1 MRFIKLNLIVV
12 FIFIASTNG
21 WGQSKADSLLQQL
34 EKATIDSVRMTL
46 LLDLSKSLYNTQ
58 PEKAI
63 EYAQQ
68 AKDLAIKLDRKVVVG
83 YALKNIGLAYYVQGN
98 YAEVLVHWEESL
110 NVFTAIGDKAGQ
122 ANLLSNIGA
131 VYADKGDNPHALDYY
146 LKSLRLAEEESDT
159 SRIATTLANIG
170 SVYETD
176 PNTYDKAAEYFL
188 RALMLAE
195 ATKDTETIGWISS
208 NLGNTYTLS
217 NKFDEAL
224 VHLRR
229 AEEVFRDSGDD
240 QWLSN
245 VLSST
250 GEVYA
255 LKGDYKRAE
264 VYQMQAIELTR
275 RYGYRLELARSLTAL
290 AQTYTFEKRT
300 AKAIETFLEA
310 EKVALAI
317 DARFELKDIYE
328 GLAAQ
333 YSKAG
338 DFSKA
343 FKYQQLLISVKDQIY
358 TDDNVKK
365 METLQFEFDLEKK
378 ESEISLL
385 TKDRELKEMALKR
398 QQFGKNVSLVGLG
411 LVLLIVFFLYRNY
424 QIKVRANKLL
434 AQQNSEIL
442 QQKEEIETQRNDIES
457 QKTEIE
463 NLILNIL
470 PLEVAQELRKTG
482 AATPRYH
489 ESVSILFTDFKEFS
503 RIAETLPPQ
512 QLVKEL
518 NECFI
523 AFDNIIEEL
532 GLEKIKTIGDAY
544 MCACGIPTV
553 MEDHAVIAVRAAI
566 AIQKYIDERNRLS
579 AESGV
584 TPFEIRI
591 GIHTGPVVA
600 GVVGRK
606 KFAYDIWGNAV
617 NIAARLEANGA
628 EGKVNVSNATYELIK
643 SHFKCQYRGKINAKN
658 IGDVDMYFVEEEIKA

>member
-1 MRFIKLNLIVV
+1 MSIAKNYLLAFFFIITGLHAL
-12 FIFIASTNG
+12 AQT
-21 WGQSKADSLLQQL
+21 KADSLLQQL
-34 EKATIDSVRMTL
+34 NNTSNDSTRL
-46 LLDLSKSLYNTQ
+46 SILLDLSRAIFNTQ

-63 EYAQQ
+63 EYAKE
-68 AKDLAIKLDRKVVVG
+68 AKEIATQLKLQTSVG
-83 YALKNIGLAYYVQGN
+83 YALKNIGLAYYAQGN

-110 NVFTAIGDKAGQ
+110 KVFTAIDDKVGQ
-122 ANLLSNIGA
+122 SNLLNNIGA

-146 LKSLRLAEEESDT
+146 LKSLRLAEEANDT
-159 SRIATTLANIG
+159 IRIGTALGNIG

-176 PNTYDKAAEYFL
+176 PNTYDKAAEYYL
-188 RALMLAE
+188 KALTLAE
-195 ATKDTETIGWISS
+195 AINDSEIIGSS
-208 NLGNTYTLS
+208 SLNLGNTYTLS
-217 NKFDEAL
+217 KNYDDAL
-224 VHLRR
+224 IHLNR
-229 AEEVFRDSGDD
+229 AEEVFRKRDD
-240 QWLSN
+240 AHYLSN
-245 VLSST
+245 VLASIGKT
-250 GEVYA
+250 YA

-264 VYQMQAIELTR
+264 QYQEEAIDLTQK
-275 RYGYRLELARSLTAL
+275 YGFKLELARSLTAL
-290 AQTYTFEKRT
+290 AQTYTLEKKQIL
-300 AKAIETFLEA
+300 AISEFLKAEKAAIE
-310 EKVALAI
+310 I

-328 GLAAQ
+328 GLSAL
-333 YSKAG
+333 YSKVG
-338 DFSKA
+338 DYTKA
-343 FKYQQLLISVKDQIY
+343 FQYQQLLIQTKDQLY

-365 METLQFEFDLEKK
+365 MDRLQFEFDLEKK
-378 ESEISLL
+378 ESEITLL

-398 QQFGKNVSLVGLG
+398 QQLGKNASLVGLG
-411 LVLLIVFFLYRNY
+411 LVLLIAFFLFRNY

-442 QQKEEIETQRNDIES
+442 QQKEEIETQRNDIEE

-463 NLILNIL
+463 NLMLNIL

-523 AFDNIIEEL
+523 AFDKIIEDL
-532 GLEKIKTIGDAY
+532 GMEKIKTIGDSY
-544 MCACGIPTV
+544 MCASGIPGK
-553 MEDHAVIAVRAAI
+553 MEDHAIVAVQAAL
-566 AIQKYIDERNRLS
+566 AIEKYIQERNRSS
-579 AESGV
+579 ATTGI

-617 NIAARLEANGA
+617 NIAARLEANGQ
-628 EGKVNVSNATYELIK
+628 EGKVNISDTTYQLVK
-643 SHFKCQYRGKINAKN
+643 GQYRCQYRGKINAKN
-658 IGDVDMYFVEEEIKA
+658 IGDVDMYFVEGKV